1 VAACHSALLVEHLSI
16 PTTSIGKMC
25 IRIARPGG
33 PQHSE
38 SPPARFHAPTIT
50 RRLSLTIDITQTAQ
64 LLMLLLHMDIQ

>member
-1 VAACHSALLVEHLSI
+1 MA
-16 PTTSIGKMC
+16 